1 MKRLLPLTLVAAFV
15 VVAAAVALLSVTVD
29 ADQTAQATNTSESIV
44 PPAGYVVYID
54 PATGKI
60 VEQSPSATPV
70 LFDSEISNALSTSSE
85 GLKEVPSPGPG
96 GGTMIDL
103 QGRFQNSMVVVTD
116 EDGNLTAPCI
126 SEPAIKSEDDN
137 ATAEGME

>member
-29 ADQTAQATNTSESIV
+29 ADQPAQASNTSELIV
-44 PPAGYVVYID
+44 LPAGYVVHID
-54 PATGKI
+54 PATGNI

-70 LFDSEISNALSTSSE
+70 AIDHEMSNALSTSFE
-85 GLKEVPSPGPG
+85 GLKEVPSPVRG
-96 GGTMIDL
+96 GGMMIDL

-126 SEPAIKSEDDN
+126 SDPATKSEDDN
-137 ATAEGME
+137 ATAEGKE